1 MTWLLGSVGGLAAG
15 GMDWGADY
23 IPLRAEAQAGI
34 LGGATLLSSIAVSKW
49 ADIRAGAGI
58 AGGGAAL
65 CLNRIRQIVATA
77 GTGTGTGSTTSGAG
91 RVVAGAG
98 AVYRGGAGQVRRRQT
113 ATTMRAPSLGAPSF
127 KQAQATYP
135 AEGRRF
141 GPRSWVYDVPPG
153 ARAVYVSAHNLPR
166 SR

>member
-23 IPLRAEAQAGI
+23 IPLRAEAQAAI
-34 LGGATLLSSIAVSKW
+34 LGGSTLLSSLAVSKW

-65 CLNRIRQIVATA
+65 CMNRIRQIVAMA
-77 GTGTGTGSTTSGAG
+77 GTGTGTGASAAEASATRRGAAA
-91 RVVAGAG
+91 VV
-98 AVYRGGAGQVRRRQT
+98 RSGAGQVRRRRV
-113 ATTMRAPSLGAPSF
+113 ATTMGAPAMGAPSF
-127 KQAQATYP
+127 KQAQGTYP
-135 AEGRRF
+135 AQGRRF
-141 GPRSWVYDVPPG
+141 GPRSWVYDLPPG
-153 ARAVYVSAHNLPR
+153 AQAVYVSAHNLPR